1 MTQKRIATRGGK
13 PAHGMTLR
21 ECAEELGVSKDTIFN
36 DELSALGKIRN
47 ALESKF
53 GSIEAAR
60 EILLS

>member
-1 MTQKRIATRGGK
+1 M
-13 PAHGMTLR
+13 R

-36 DELSALGKIRN
+36 DELSALAKIRN

-60 EILLS
+60 EILLSYRGKP